1 MTKMASNPIDI
12 ALFDV
17 IMAPPFARG
26 NFTPDL
32 FSSKLWCSN
41 ASLADLLL
49 NADAKQ
55 HLSLSSLAA
64 RRIPSYDRQVSFYV
78 RQRIILDVYVVSALC
93 LIGFIGNAL
102 TIAVLR
108 RDRLQDGASTAT
120 NWLLRSLAAVDT
132 VYLVSCLFIQTM
144 KTAHD
149 FTVWF
154 PDPLRPYFP
163 YAEQFI
169 WPVASIAHTMT
180 VWTVLLVTVDR
191 YIAVCR
197 PFDSRLRTAE
207 RVKAM
212 FAIVCLLAVAY
223 NVPQFFERRVIEKTD
238 PCTGA
243 VGIRLI
249 SVLVSLSRVGFVTR
263 SPQQGGG
270 PSA

>member
-1 MTKMASNPIDI
+1 MAQMASDPIDI
-12 ALFDV
+12 FDA

-26 NFTPDL
+26 NFTHDL
-32 FSSKLWCSN
+32 FFPKLWCSN
-41 ASLADLLL
+41 SSRAELLL
-49 NADAKQ
+49 NPDTMQ
-55 HLSLSSLAA
+55 YPSSSLAA
-64 RRIPSYDRQVSFYV
+64 RRVASYDRQVSFYV
-78 RQRIILDVYVVSALC
+78 SQRIIIDVYVVSALC
-93 LIGFIGNAL
+93 LIGFVGNAL

-132 VYLVSCLFIQTM
+132 VYLVSCLFIQTA

-154 PDPLRPYFP
+154 PDRLRPYFP
-163 YAEQFI
+163 YAEQFM

-212 FAIVCLLAVAY
+212 FAIVCLLAIAY

-238 PCTGA
+238 LCTGA
-243 VGIRLI
+243 VGAR
-249 SVLVSLSRVGFVTR
+249 
-263 SPQQGGG
+263 
-270 PSA
+270 